1 MRHYRVQRH
10 STGVSE
16 ANVTETRDRHSAPG
30 TKGRVL
36 HSAAGYDLLA
46 WLILLGRECAFRD
59 RLVQLARLEPG
70 QSVLDIGCG
79 TGSLAIAAKRRAG
92 PFGSV
97 HGIDASPEMIARAR
111 KKAGKAGVD
120 VTFTNG
126 VVEGLPFP
134 DEHFDAVL
142 STLMLHHLPR
152 TAREQCVREVR
163 RVLRP
168 GGRALAVDFGGATG
182 DRKSLI
188 EHFHRHGR
196 VDVLDIVKLFR
207 EAGLEIIES
216 GPVGVRDLNFVLATA

>member
-1 MRHYRVQRH
+1 VRE
-10 STGVSE
+10 S
-16 ANVTETRDRHSAPG
+16 NVTKTRDRHSAPG

-36 HSAAGYDLLA
+36 HSAAGYDFLA
-46 WLILLGRECAFRD
+46 WLLLLGRERAFRD
-59 RLVQLARLEPG
+59 RLVRLARLEPG

-79 TGSLAIAAKRRAG
+79 TGTLAMAAKRRVG

-111 KKAGKAGVD
+111 KKARKAGVD

-134 DEHFDAVL
+134 DEHFDTVL

-152 TAREQCVREVR
+152 AAREQCVREIR
-163 RVLRP
+163 RVLKP
-168 GGRALAVDFGGATG
+168 GGRVLAVDFGGTTG
-182 DRKSLI
+182 GRKSFI

-196 VDVLDIVKLFR
+196 VDVHDIIKLLS

>member
-1 MRHYRVQRH
+1 M
-10 STGVSE
+10 TK
-16 ANVTETRDRHSAPG
+16 TRDRHSAPG

-36 HSAAGYDLLA
+36 HSAAGYDFLA
-46 WLILLGRECAFRD
+46 WLLLLGRERAFRD
-59 RLVQLARLEPG
+59 RLVRLARLEPG

-79 TGSLAIAAKRRAG
+79 TGTLAMAAKRRAG

-111 KKAGKAGVD
+111 KKARKAGVD

-134 DEHFDAVL
+134 DEHFDTVL

-152 TAREQCVREVR
+152 AAREPCVREIR
-163 RVLRP
+163 RVLKP
-168 GGRALAVDFGGATG
+168 GGRVLAVDFGGTTG
-182 DRKSLI
+182 GRKSFI

-196 VDVLDIVKLFR
+196 VDVHDIIKLLS

>member
-1 MRHYRVQRH
+1 M
-10 STGVSE
+10 STGIHRVSRE
-16 ANVTETRDRHSAPG
+16 SAVTRTKDRHSAPG

-36 HSAAGYDLLA
+36 HWAAGYDLLA
-46 WLILLGRECAFRD
+46 WLLLRGRERAFREQ
-59 RLVQLARLEPG
+59 LVQLARLEPG

-79 TGSLAIAAKRRAG
+79 TGLLAIAAKRRIG
-92 PFGSV
+92 PLGSV

-111 KKAGKAGVD
+111 KKARKAGVD

-152 TAREQCVREVR
+152 AAREQCVREIR
-163 RVLRP
+163 RVLKP
-168 GGRALAVDFGGATG
+168 GGRVLAVDFGRATG
-182 DRKSLI
+182 DRKRLI

-196 VDVLDIVKLFR
+196 VDVHDIVKLIS